1 MYFTGGADLLQQH
14 AEDVLVIQHFVS
26 VVDNH
31 VKAEG
36 FRTGAHHVQRLRMH
50 VRRHE
55 EAVGIFQLAHAFCHR
70 HRFGGGGGF
79 IQQRSRGDIHACQVQ
94 RHLLEVQQSFQTA
107 LGNFW
112 LIRGV
117 SGVPAR
123 VFQHVAQDN
132 RRQLHVG
139 IAHANVRLIALI
151 QAGNSLQ
158 LRQRG
163 EFRSGFPHL
172 RRRGKLD
179 VFWHNL
185 ADQCV

>member
-1 MYFTGGADLLQQH
+1 MNLARGANLLQQH

-26 VVDNH
+26 VVNDH

-36 FRTGAHHVQRLRMH
+36 FRTGAHHVQRLGMH

-55 EAVGIFQLAHAFCHR
+55 EAVGVFQLADALSHR
-70 HRFGGGGGF
+70 HRFGCRGRF
-79 IQQRSRGDIHACQVQ
+79 IQQRGGSDIHAGQVQ
-94 RHLLEVQQSFQTA
+94 RHLLEVQQRFQAA
-107 LGNFW
+107 LGHFR

-123 VFQHVAQDN
+123 VFQHVTQDH

-139 IAHANVRLIALI
+139 IAHANVRLIALV
-151 QAGNSLQ
+151 QASDGLQ

-163 EFRSGFPHL
+163 EFRGGFPHL
-172 RRRGKLD
+172 RRRSKLD